1 MKLDKAKSYCDT
13 TLNNTL
19 SGAKSNILELVFLI
33 SLVYK
38 EAYLESFLINSLKL
52 VPLFSAICI

>member
-1 MKLDKAKSYCDT
+1 MKLDNAKSYCDT

-33 SLVYK
+33 SLVYR
-38 EAYLESFLINSLKL
+38 EAYLESF
-52 VPLFSAICI
+52 